1 MQGTVVAV
9 HGHHFLVEGGDGA
22 EETRRAAP
30 SVSSPPRGA
39 APTEGGSR
47 GPCIFEC
54 VTRGK
59 KGGVACGDH
68 VRFESTSAGKG
79 VIEQIEPRRNL
90 LYRSDE
96 FKAKLIAANVDQA
109 AIVVAA
115 VPAFHEEL
123 LIRCLVACEVADI
136 PALIVLNKADLPETE
151 ALARKLAPYVDLG
164 YPLLLV
170 SAREDVGTLEQRL
183 AGHITVLV
191 GASGVGKSTL
201 LNRLVPEANATTGEI
216 SLALDAGRH
225 TTTHAR
231 LFHLPDG
238 GDLVD
243 SPGMQ
248 EFGLKHLDLAS
259 LMAAFPE
266 IHSRHGQC
274 RFYNC
279 RHLKEPGCAV
289 LEAAKEGSIL
299 ASRLRVYHWLLAGL
313 K

>member
-1 MQGTVVAV
+1 MRGRVVAV
-9 HGHHFLVEGGDGA
+9 HGRHFLVEDDTGI
-22 EETRRAAP
+22 
-30 SVSSPPRGA
+30 
-39 APTEGGSR
+39 
-47 GPCIFEC
+47 CEC

-59 KGGVACGDH
+59 KGGVACGDQ
-68 VRFESTSAGKG
+68 VTFEITSAGKG
-79 VIEQIEPRRNL
+79 VIESIEPRRNL

-96 FKAKLIAANVDQA
+96 FRSKLLAANIDQA

-115 VPAFHEEL
+115 VPAFNEEL
-123 LIRCLVACEVADI
+123 LIRCLVACEVAEI

-151 ALARKLAPYVDLG
+151 ALARALAPYAELG

-170 SAREDVGTLEQRL
+170 SAKENVAPLEQRL
-183 AGHITVLV
+183 TDLTTVFV

-201 LNRLVPEANATTGEI
+201 LNRLVPDANATTGEI
-216 SLALDAGRH
+216 SQALDAGKH

-231 LFHLPDG
+231 LFHLPASG
-238 GDLVD
+238 GALID

-289 LEAAKEGSIL
+289 LEAAKDGTIM
-299 ASRLRVYHWLLAGL
+299 ASRIKVYHWLLAGL
-313 K
+313 VKTNQGS

>member
-1 MQGTVVAV
+1 MPGRVVAV
-9 HGHHFLVEGGDGA
+9 HGHHFLVDGGEGDNCG
-22 EETRRAAP
+22 
-30 SVSSPPRGA
+30 V
-39 APTEGGSR
+39 
-47 GPCIFEC
+47 IEC

-59 KGGVACGDH
+59 KGGVACGDR
-68 VRFESTSAGKG
+68 VTFASTSAGKG
-79 VIEQIEPRRNL
+79 VIESIEPRRNL

-96 FKAKLIAANVDQA
+96 FRSKLLAANVDQA

-115 VPAFHEEL
+115 VPAFNEEL
-123 LIRCLVACEVADI
+123 LIRCLVACEVAEI

-151 ALARKLAPYVDLG
+151 ALARALAPYAELG

-170 SAREDVGTLEQRL
+170 SAREDVAALEQRL
-183 AGHITVLV
+183 ADQTTVFV

-201 LNRLVPEANATTGEI
+201 LNRLVPDANATTGEI
-216 SLALDAGRH
+216 SLALDAGKH

-231 LFHLPDG
+231 LFRLPSG
-238 GDLVD
+238 AGALID

-248 EFGLKHLDLAS
+248 EFGLKHLNLAS

-289 LEAAKEGSIL
+289 LEAAKDGAIM
-299 ASRLRVYHWLLAGL
+299 ANRLKVYHWLLAGL
-313 K
+313 TKA

>member
-1 MQGTVVAV
+1 MRGRVVAV
-9 HGHHFLVEGGDGA
+9 HGHHFLVEGDEVGN
-22 EETRRAAP
+22 
-30 SVSSPPRGA
+30 
-39 APTEGGSR
+39 EGVV
-47 GPCIFEC
+47 EC

-59 KGGVACGDH
+59 KGGVACGDQ
-68 VRFESTSAGKG
+68 VRFESTSSGKG
-79 VIEQIEPRRNL
+79 VIEETEPRRNL

-96 FKAKLIAANVDQA
+96 FRSKLIAANVDQA

-136 PALIVLNKADLPETE
+136 PAMIVLNKADLAETA
-151 ALARKLAPYVDLG
+151 ALADKLAPYVDLG

-170 SAREDVGTLEQRL
+170 SAREDLAALEQRL
-183 AGHITVLV
+183 DKRITVLV

-201 LNRLVPEANATTGEI
+201 LNRLVPDANATTGEI
-216 SLALDAGRH
+216 SLALDAGKH

-231 LFHLPDG
+231 LFHLPEG
-238 GDLVD
+238 GELID

-266 IHSRHGQC
+266 IRSRRGQC

-289 LEAAKEGSIL
+289 LDAAKAGAIL
-299 ASRLRVYHWLLAGL
+299 TSRLRVYHWLLAGL
-313 K
+313 D

>member
-1 MQGTVVAV
+1 MPGRVVAV
-9 HGHHFLVEGGDGA
+9 HGHHFLVDGGEG
-22 EETRRAAP
+22 
-30 SVSSPPRGA
+30 V
-39 APTEGGSR
+39 
-47 GPCIFEC
+47 IEC

-59 KGGVACGDH
+59 KGGVACGDS
-68 VRFESTSAGKG
+68 VTFASTSAGKG
-79 VIEQIEPRRNL
+79 VIESIEPRRNL

-96 FKAKLIAANVDQA
+96 FRSKLLAANVDQA

-115 VPAFHEEL
+115 VPAFNEEL
-123 LIRCLVACEVADI
+123 LIRCLVACEVAEI

-151 ALARKLAPYVDLG
+151 ALARALGPYAELG

-170 SAREDVGTLEQRL
+170 SAREEVAALEQRL
-183 AGHITVLV
+183 TDQTTVFV

-201 LNRLVPEANATTGEI
+201 LNRLVPDANATTGEI
-216 SLALDAGRH
+216 SLALDAGKH

-231 LFHLPDG
+231 LFRLPSG
-238 GDLVD
+238 AGALID

-248 EFGLKHLDLAS
+248 EFGLKHLNLAS

-289 LEAAKEGSIL
+289 LEAAKDGAIM
-299 ASRLRVYHWLLAGL
+299 ANRLKVYHWLLAGI

>member
-9 HGHHFLVEGGDGA
+9 HGHHFLVEGGDG
-22 EETRRAAP
+22 
-30 SVSSPPRGA
+30 VV
-39 APTEGGSR
+39 
-47 GPCIFEC
+47 EC

-68 VRFESTSAGKG
+68 VDFASTSAGKG
-79 VIEQIEPRRNL
+79 VIEDIEPRRNL

-170 SAREDVGTLEQRL
+170 SAREDVSTLQQRL

-201 LNRLVPEANATTGEI
+201 LNRLVPEAKATTGEI

-289 LEAAKEGSIL
+289 LEATKEGSIL

>member
-1 MQGTVVAV
+1 MTIERSTAVSRLLQGRVVAV
-9 HGHHFLVEGGDGA
+9 HGHHFLVDGGEG
-22 EETRRAAP
+22 
-30 SVSSPPRGA
+30 V
-39 APTEGGSR
+39 
-47 GPCIFEC
+47 IEC

-59 KGGVACGDH
+59 KGGVACGDN
-68 VRFESTSAGKG
+68 VTFASTSAGKG
-79 VIEQIEPRRNL
+79 VIETIAPRRNL

-96 FKAKLIAANVDQA
+96 FRSKLLAANVDQA

-115 VPAFHEEL
+115 VPAFNEEL
-123 LIRCLVACEVADI
+123 LIRCLVACEVAEI

-151 ALARKLAPYVDLG
+151 ALARALAPYGELG

-170 SAREDVGTLEQRL
+170 SAREDVAALEQRL
-183 AGHITVLV
+183 TNQTTVFV

-201 LNRLVPEANATTGEI
+201 LNRLVPDANATTGEI
-216 SLALDAGRH
+216 SLALDAGKH

-231 LFHLPDG
+231 LFRLPNG
-238 GDLVD
+238 AGALID

-289 LEAAKEGSIL
+289 LEAAKDGAIM
-299 ASRLRVYHWLLAGL
+299 ASRLKVYHWLLAGL
-313 K
+313 TKT

>member
-1 MQGTVVAV
+1 MQGIVVAV
-9 HGHHFLVEGGDGA
+9 HGHHFLVDGGDG
-22 EETRRAAP
+22 
-30 SVSSPPRGA
+30 VV
-39 APTEGGSR
+39 
-47 GPCIFEC
+47 EC

-68 VRFESTSAGKG
+68 VTFASTSAGHG
-79 VIEQIEPRRNL
+79 VIEAIEPRRNL

-96 FKAKLIAANVDQA
+96 FRSKLLAANVDQA

-151 ALARKLAPYVDLG
+151 ALARALAPYTDLG
-164 YPLLLV
+164 YTLLLV
-170 SAREDVGTLEQRL
+170 SAREEMAALEQRL
-183 AGHITVLV
+183 ADHTTVLV

-201 LNRLVPEANATTGEI
+201 LNRLVPDANATTGEI

-231 LFHLPDG
+231 LFHLPG
-238 GDLVD
+238 GGELID

-289 LEAAKEGSIL
+289 LEAAKDGAIM
-299 ASRLRVYHWLLAGL
+299 ASRLRVYHWLLAGI